1 MSNGNLGENSP
12 NSGNSSDEW
21 RTGYIQ
27 GNTFSNKEVRYRII
41 NGMAIFESDIILART
56 PKEIERLS
64 HKLVK
69 GVGIKSDQFRWP
81 RGEIPYVIE
90 STLSDQ
96 NRVTGSNPTLG
107 GENTN
112 SLYSAHRL

>member
-1 MSNGNLGENSP
+1 
-12 NSGNSSDEW
+12 
-21 RTGYIQ
+21 
-27 GNTFSNKEVRYRII
+27 
-41 NGMAIFESDIILART
+41 MAIFESDIILART

-96 NRVTGSNPTLG
+96 NRVTGSKSDIGRRKHQFALFSAQTLMLHIIQTMYHLYSTLNQSEWSKNNFIVRHLLECRA
-107 GENTN
+107 GEN
-112 SLYSAHRL
+112 RM